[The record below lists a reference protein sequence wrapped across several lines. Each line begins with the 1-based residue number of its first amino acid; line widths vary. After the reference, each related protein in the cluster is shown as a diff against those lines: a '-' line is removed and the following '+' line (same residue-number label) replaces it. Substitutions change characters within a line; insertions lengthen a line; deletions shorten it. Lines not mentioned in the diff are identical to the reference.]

1 MLNDLKF
8 VQAAVA
14 KKDYVPELTFFQ
26 IKDGRILGFNGVIA
40 ISTPTDLAVSAA
52 PKATNFL
59 KAMERAPEGE
69 EVVLNLTQ
77 AGRLGVK
84 AGAFRVYVE
93 CHSEQ
98 SYPDVS
104 PEGEYYPLPGGILP
118 VMRKLAPIMG
128 VDASRPWAMG
138 ILFDGQ
144 SAFATNNIVLAEV
157 WMDQP
162 IPCKINIP
170 AEAIK
175 ALINARL
182 EPIAVQVSERSATFH
197 YESGAWLRTSLGSLE
212 WPDLAAVLNKPNNAA
227 PIPDGFFEGVKRL
240 DAFTAKDNRL
250 HLRGGLLA
258 TSEHDGEGA
267 SVELPDF
274 GGVGCHFLG
283 QMAALDG
290 IATHMD
296 FSLYPAPCLFFGD
309 QIRGA
314 IVGMRINDAV

>member
-26 IKDGRILGFNGVIA
+26 IENGRIKAYNGVIA
-40 ISTPTDLAVSAA
+40 ISTPTDLAVTAM
-52 PKATNFL
+52 PKATAFI
-59 KAMERAPEGE
+59 KAMERAPEDT

-84 AGAFRVYVE
+84 AGTFRVFVE
-93 CHSEQ
+93 CHAEQ
-98 SYPDVS
+98 SYPDVE
-104 PEGEYYPLPGGILP
+104 PEGEYYALPGGILP
-118 VMRKLAPIMG
+118 VMRKLSPIMG

-157 WMDQP
+157 WMDHML
-162 IPCKINIP
+162 PCKVNIP

-175 ALINARL
+175 ALINARV
-182 EPIAVQVSERSATFH
+182 EPIGVQVSERNATFH
-197 YESGAWLRTSLGSLE
+197 YESGAWLRTSLGDLE
-212 WPDLAAVLNKPNNAA
+212 WPDLTPILSRDHNAA
-227 PIPDGFFEGVKRL
+227 PIPEGFFEAVKRL

-250 HLRGGLLA
+250 HLRGGILA
-258 TSEHDGEGA
+258 TSEHEGQGA
-267 SVELPDF
+267 SVTLDDF
-274 GGVGCHFLG
+274 GGVGCHYLG
-283 QMAALDG
+283 QMAALDD
-290 IATHMD
+290 IATHID
-296 FSLYPAPCLFFGD
+296 FGLYPAPCLFFGD
-309 QIRGA
+309 RIRGA